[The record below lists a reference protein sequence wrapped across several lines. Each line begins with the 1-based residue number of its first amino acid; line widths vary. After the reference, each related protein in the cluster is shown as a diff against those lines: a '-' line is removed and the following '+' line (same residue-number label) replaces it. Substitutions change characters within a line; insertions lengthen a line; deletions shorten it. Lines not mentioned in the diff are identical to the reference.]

1 MKKDEEKDVSIESDD
16 TLDDSVVAEENAQEA
31 IKKLRE
37 KFKKAIAEKQ
47 EYLDG
52 WQRAKADFINS
63 KKRTEEILR
72 DSITLANEGL
82 IEELLPTLQAF
93 QMAFANKE
101 AWEKIDK
108 NWRVGVEFIYN
119 KLKDTLTANGLKEIN
134 PLGKMFDAKEHEA
147 TKHEPVEKESDNHK
161 VIAVVRERLYARNQT
176 SSSGKS
182 RRRGIYKIVGS
193 DIINTCQSPS
203 SQNSRKIITKKGT
216 L

>member
-1 MKKDEEKDVSIESDD
+1 MLIYKNMKKEDEEKDVSIEVDD
-16 TLDDSVVAEENAQEA
+16 TLDDSVVAEENAQET

-37 KFKKAIAEKQ
+37 KLKIAIEEKQ

-52 WQRAKADFINS
+52 WQRAKADFVNS

-93 QMAFANKE
+93 EMAFANKE
-101 AWEKIDK
+101 AWEKVDK

-119 KLKDTLTANGLKEIN
+119 KLKDTLTASGLKEIN
-134 PLGKMFDAKEHEA
+134 PIGKVFDAKEHEA

-161 VIAVVRERLYARNQT
+161 VIAVVEKGYMLG
-176 SSSGKS
+176 GKLL
-182 RRRGIYKIVGS
+182 RPAKVVVGEY
-193 DIINTCQSPS
+193 
-203 SQNSRKIITKKGT
+203 TKS
-216 L
+216 

>member
-1 MKKDEEKDVSIESDD
+1 MKKDEEKKHDDVSIEFND
-16 TLDDSVVAEENAQEA
+16 TLDDSVVAEENAQET

-37 KFKKAIAEKQ
+37 KLKKAIAEKQ

-93 QMAFANKE
+93 EMAFANKE

-119 KLKDTLTANGLKEIN
+119 KLKDTLVANGLKEIN

-147 TKHEPVEKESDNHK
+147 TKHESVEKESDNHK
-161 VIAVVRERLYARNQT
+161 VIAVVEKGYMLG
-176 SSSGKS
+176 GKLL
-182 RRRGIYKIVGS
+182 RPAKVVVGEY
-193 DIINTCQSPS
+193 
-203 SQNSRKIITKKGT
+203 TKS
-216 L
+216 

>member
-1 MKKDEEKDVSIESDD
+1 MKKDEEKKQDDVSIEFND
-16 TLDDSVVAEENAQEA
+16 TLDDSVIAEENAQEA

-37 KFKKAIAEKQ
+37 KLKKAVAEKQ

-93 QMAFANKE
+93 EMAFANKE

-119 KLKDTLTANGLKEIN
+119 KLKDTLVGNGLKEIN

-147 TKHEPVEKESDNHK
+147 TKHEPVEKESENHK
-161 VIAVVRERLYARNQT
+161 VIAVVEKGYMLGTKLLRPAKVVVGEYT
-176 SSSGKS
+176 KS
-182 RRRGIYKIVGS
+182 
-193 DIINTCQSPS
+193 
-203 SQNSRKIITKKGT
+203 
-216 L
+216 

>member
-1 MKKDEEKDVSIESDD
+1 MKKDEEKKQDDVSIEFND
-16 TLDDSVVAEENAQEA
+16 TLDDSVIAEESAQEA

-37 KFKKAIAEKQ
+37 KLKKAVAEKQ

-63 KKRTEEILR
+63 KKRTEEMLR

-93 QMAFANKE
+93 EMAFANKE

-119 KLKDTLTANGLKEIN
+119 KLKDTLVGNGLKEIN

-147 TKHEPVEKESDNHK
+147 TKHEPVEKESENHK
-161 VIAVVRERLYARNQT
+161 VIAVVEKGYMLGTKLLRPAKVVVGEYT
-176 SSSGKS
+176 KS
-182 RRRGIYKIVGS
+182 
-193 DIINTCQSPS
+193 
-203 SQNSRKIITKKGT
+203 
-216 L
+216 

>member
-1 MKKDEEKDVSIESDD
+1 MKKDEEKKAEDVSIEVDD
-16 TLDDSVVAEENAQEA
+16 TLDDSVVAEENAQEM

-37 KFKKAIAEKQ
+37 KLKKAVAEKQ

-52 WQRAKADFINS
+52 WQRAKADFVNAN
-63 KKRTEEILR
+63 KRNQEMLR
-72 DSITLANEGL
+72 DSISLANEGL

-93 QMAFANKE
+93 EMAFANRE

-161 VIAVVRERLYARNQT
+161 VVAVVEKGYMLGTKLLRPAKVVVGEYT
-176 SSSGKS
+176 KS
-182 RRRGIYKIVGS
+182 
-193 DIINTCQSPS
+193 
-203 SQNSRKIITKKGT
+203 
-216 L
+216 

>member
-1 MKKDEEKDVSIESDD
+1 MKKDEEKKQDDVSIEFND

-37 KFKKAIAEKQ
+37 RLKKAVAEKQ

-93 QMAFANKE
+93 EMAFANKE

-119 KLKDTLTANGLKEIN
+119 KLKDTLVANGLKEIN
-134 PLGKMFDAKEHEA
+134 PLGKVFDAKEHEA
-147 TKHEPVEKESDNHK
+147 TKHEPVEKESENHK
-161 VIAVVRERLYARNQT
+161 VIAVAEKGYMLG
-176 SSSGKS
+176 GKLL
-182 RRRGIYKIVGS
+182 RPAKVVVGEY
-193 DIINTCQSPS
+193 
-203 SQNSRKIITKKGT
+203 TKS
-216 L
+216 